1 LPSDADIERAV
12 CHGNRR
18 GEGVFPTREDSEHD
32 TATSARVIDTDIR
45 KMEQLVHLLQ
55 DGGVGFMPKRKGGGW
70 VRVMFENWNSLGI
83 FTHGWKVDRLN
94 QLINNLQVDIV
105 AGCESQCHWTLVP
118 AKRQFSQLL
127 CPGVSTCGIAANNV
141 TETINRDQMGGT
153 AITAIGRLSDV
164 VKEVG
169 CDTTGLARWSWL
181 KVGTEEKST
190 RVVCGYLPCKPGNS
204 ARGHTVWE
212 QHARYFQAHGDFRH
226 PSTIFIDDLAKQ
238 IATGRADGEEVI
250 LCIGANQDVYSG

>member
-1 LPSDADIERAV
+1 
-12 CHGNRR
+12 
-18 GEGVFPTREDSEHD
+18 
-32 TATSARVIDTDIR
+32 
-45 KMEQLVHLLQ
+45 MEQLVHLLQ